1 MSAVGEEPPPA
12 HRHVPLHPAQPRT
25 QPQPGGGRVGARRA
39 RAAAPAGGGGRRGG
53 GPVRG
58 ARAVRGVRARLQ
70 QLRPVSARA
79 GGQRP
84 GRLQL
89 PGTPGPGT
97 APAWLWRGSN
107 GSNSPSTRTCCRA
120 WCWTRAA
127 ASSTSPTLRRSTA
140 CGSRGSG
147 SAPWCGAMTTRRC
160 TTSWSTRP
168 SSTWTSCP
176 PPWP

>member
-1 MSAVGEEPPPA
+1 MSAVGEDPPPA
-12 HRHVPLHPAQPRT
+12 HRHVPLHPAQPLL

-89 PGTPGPGT
+89 PGTPGPGQLQPGSSAALMALT
-97 APAWLWRGSN
+97 PPARGRVAVP
-107 GSNSPSTRTCCRA
+107 GAGPEQLHPLLRA
-120 WCWTRAA
+120 LRAA
-127 ASSTSPTLRRSTA
+127 APDVDTA
-140 CGSRGSG
+140 GADLPRG
-147 SAPWCGAMTTRRC
+147 AAL
-160 TTSWSTRP
+160 
-168 SSTWTSCP
+168 
-176 PPWP
+176 